1 MKINIGIIN
10 LNFFKELKL
19 YLIILYYHN
28 KIDHCI
34 RTKSQITKSKSQTSY
49 EEHENKLKKILS

>member
-34 RTKSQITKSKSQTSY
+34 HTKSQITKSQTSY